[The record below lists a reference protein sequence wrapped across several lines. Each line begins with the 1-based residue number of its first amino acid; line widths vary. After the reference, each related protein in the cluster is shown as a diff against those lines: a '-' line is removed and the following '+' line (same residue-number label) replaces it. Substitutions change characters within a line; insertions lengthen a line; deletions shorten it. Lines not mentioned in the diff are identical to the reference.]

1 MAKLTETREFNKL
14 LKLGTDRGYLTFQEV
29 NRILPEGALDQE
41 KLDKMFE
48 FLKARH
54 RIEVV
59 EDPSTIRAR
68 QVTPEEEE
76 EREAQKKATAAEKV
90 LTDAYGKTNDPVR
103 MYLRKMGSV
112 SLLTREGEIEI
123 AKRIEEGELEV
134 LDVLLETDLAVQQ
147 ILEHQLLI
155 DTNEVNIRDV
165 VKDLGGDESSA
176 ELEDDVLKKA
186 ARDVFK
192 RTENMWKERKQ
203 KLTDRAK
210 HQPGSNE

>member
-1 MAKLTETREFNKL
+1 MAKLTATREFKKL
-14 LKLGTDRGYLTFQEV
+14 ITLGTERGYLTFQEV

-59 EDPSTIRAR
+59 EDPSALKAR
-68 QVTPEEEE
+68 PPEEEV
-76 EREAQKKATAAEKV
+76 EREAIKKANAAEKV

-155 DTNEVNIRDV
+155 DANEVNIRDV

-186 ARDVFK
+186 ARDVFR
-192 RTENMWKERKQ
+192 RTEAM
-203 KLTDRAK
+203 
-210 HQPGSNE
+210 